1 MFVRANFLS
10 TSLLALS
17 LALAPTT
24 SDAQAGRGRASVAV
38 DSSVPSNLR
47 ALLAPKRS
55 EMRLVVQRYTN
66 DRTLLAGNYA
76 AAQPPQGGRGGGG
89 GRGRGGADSTATTND
104 STTAAP
110 PAGRGGRGAAARDS
124 LASTIPISK
133 ARIARLKR
141 FDLSW
146 QSALDRLD
154 AAKLSAAARNDL
166 DSLKIAVGGDLT
178 RLDAEANVL
187 AQLSPLMP
195 FAPDLVGLVE
205 ARIRIED
212 IDAEK
217 AAGVVDRATREINAV
232 RARVNVGIGGSDSGA
247 SPLRVSREQ
256 ATNAAI
262 ATETLR
268 SNLQNWFTFYNG
280 YDPLFSWWMNV
291 TYKKLDDALQAYAV
305 FLRDKVA
312 PSNQLAQTPAAPI
325 VAARID
331 AAPAS
336 KFNDVPNLDEL
347 INLPQDEMAPV
358 VERFLASGGKS
369 GSGAAGGGRG
379 NGPLPNG
386 APSRDAKF
394 FQSWLSALK
403 TVDFDKLSRNAQ
415 VDYLYLKKVAELQL
429 DRVGK
434 PLPPNP
440 PRKTDNSGIPGP
452 ARGREG
458 LIRDLQDELIPYTP
472 EQLLVLAEREFAWC
486 EREMRRAAQEMG
498 FGDDWKKA
506 LEKTKT
512 MHPPPGGQPAVIRDL
527 IHQAIDYL
535 RANDLVTVPAV
546 DAESQRMIMMTPE
559 RQLVNPFF
567 TGGGQISVSFP
578 TNTMDYEARQQ
589 SMRGNNVPQSHAT
602 AFHEMIPGHNLVGY
616 MGPRMAGYRANL
628 NASGPFFG
636 EGWAVYWELIL
647 YDRGFDATP
656 EDRVGALFWRMHR
669 CARIIFSLKFHLGQ
683 WSPQEAVDFLVE
695 RGGHERAT
703 ARAEVLRSF
712 QGGYGPLYQ
721 AAYLLGAMQLRGLR
735 REVVDSK
742 QMSERDFHD
751 EILRQGSMPI
761 TLLRLAL
768 TKQKL
773 TRDMT
778 IDWKFDG
785 ELPTIVP

>member
-1 MFVRANFLS
+1 MIEARRLS
-10 TSLLALS
+10 SAALLALAIGLEPT
-17 LALAPTT
+17 LAH
-24 SDAQAGRGRASVAV
+24 AQRGGRGEGAPV
-38 DSSVPSNLR
+38 DSTVPSNLR

-55 EMRLVVQRYTN
+55 ELRLVMQHYTN

-76 AAQPPQGGRGGGG
+76 APQLQGGGRGGGGGGGG
-89 GRGRGGADSTATTND
+89 GRGRGGGGADSTAASRGPAIPD
-104 STTAAP
+104 SVI
-110 PAGRGGRGAAARDS
+110 AG
-124 LASTIPISK
+124 IPISK

-141 FDLSW
+141 FNLSW
-146 QSALDRLD
+146 QSAIDRVD
-154 AAKLSAAARNDL
+154 ATKLSPAAQKDL
-166 DSLKIAVGGDLT
+166 DSLKNLIRADQA
-178 RLDAEANVL
+178 RLETESARLAE
-187 AQLSPLMP
+187 LSPLMP

-205 ARIRIED
+205 ARIRVED

-217 AAGVVDRATREINAV
+217 AAGVLDAKTKELRATR
-232 RARVNVGIGGSDSGA
+232 ARLNVGIGGTDSGA
-247 SPLRVSREQ
+247 TPLKVTREQ
-256 ATNAAI
+256 ALNAAI

-268 SNLQNWFTFYNG
+268 ANLNNWFIFYNG
-280 YDPLFSWWMNV
+280 YDPLFTWWMNLP
-291 TYKKLDDALQAYAV
+291 YKHMDDGLRDYAV
-305 FLRDKVA
+305 FLREKVA
-312 PSNQLAQTPAAPI
+312 TSNQLASAPAAAIIPS
-325 VAARID
+325 RID
-331 AAPAS
+331 AAAPG
-336 KFNDVPNLDEL
+336 KFDEVPNIQMLMA
-347 INLPQDEMAPV
+347 LPQDEMAPV
-358 VERFLASGGKS
+358 VDRFIATGGKS
-369 GSGAAGGGRG
+369 GSGAGRG
-379 NGPLPNG
+379 NGPAATG
-386 APSRDAKF
+386 APSRDVKF
-394 FQSWLSALK
+394 FRDWLAALK
-403 TVDFDKLSRNAQ
+403 TIDFDKLSRNAQ
-415 VDYLYLKKVAELQL
+415 VDYLYLKKVAELQI

-440 PRKTDNSGIPGP
+440 PRKQDNSGIPGP

-472 EQLLVLAEREFAWC
+472 EQLLALAEREFAWC
-486 EREMRRAAQEMG
+486 EEEMRKASREMG

-512 MHPPPGGQPAVIRDL
+512 IHPPPGGNPAVIRDL
-527 IHQAIDYL
+527 IHSAIDYL
-535 RANDLVTVPAV
+535 RTNDLVTVPTV

-567 TGGGQISVSFP
+567 TGGTQISVSYP
-578 TNTMDYEARQQ
+578 TNTMEYEARQQ

-616 MGPRMAGYRANL
+616 MGPRMANYRANL

-647 YDRGFDATP
+647 YDKGFDPTP
-656 EDRVGALFWRMHR
+656 EDKVGALFWRMHR

-721 AAYLLGAMQLRGLR
+721 AAYLLGALQLRGLR
-735 REVVDSK
+735 REIVDSK
-742 QMSERDFHD
+742 QMGEKEFHD

-773 TRDMT
+773 TRDMN

-785 ELPTIVP
+785 DLPTGVVP